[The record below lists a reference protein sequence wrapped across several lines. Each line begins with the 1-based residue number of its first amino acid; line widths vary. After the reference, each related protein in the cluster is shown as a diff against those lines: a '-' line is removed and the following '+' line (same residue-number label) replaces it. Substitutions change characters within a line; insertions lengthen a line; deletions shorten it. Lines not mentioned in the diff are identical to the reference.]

1 MFTASSLNL
10 TFGVELEFI
19 IKYHPDFL
27 TSERLKGGLDH
38 NVDRRS
44 SAIHTQISQA
54 LQAADV
60 PVTLQDMGDAANWS
74 ILLDRSI
81 EFTEERLWDLEYR
94 FIGIE
99 VRSRILPGQT
109 PEQLGESLDEVRLVI
124 DTIAQLPFTLL
135 TNRTTGLHVHVG
147 NRHQGFPLRTL
158 RNLCQTVH
166 GLSRSIESIHPS
178 HRVSSQH
185 AASYCS
191 PPSRAF
197 PSTNGPTAN
206 LLLVE
211 ECATRDALIDLLN
224 PGAYKS
230 HAYNLANLDTRRG
243 PPSTLKQT
251 VEFRQHAG
259 SVDAEEVCAWV
270 EAVTGLV
277 QWCHHVPSGVLIPL
291 LMDAEQQP
299 GFGLLEVLKVLGKEH
314 LCGFYRGRIG
324 GGGSEEGYGE
334 GGEDSY

>member
-1 MFTASSLNL
+1 MFTVSPLNL

-19 IKYHPDFL
+19 IKYRPDFL

-44 SAIHTQISQA
+44 SVIHTQLFQA
-54 LQAADV
+54 LLAADV

-81 EFTEERLWDLEYR
+81 EFTEERLWDVEYR

-99 VRSRILPGQT
+99 VRSRVLPGHT
-109 PEQLGESLDEVRLVI
+109 PERFDESLDEIRLVI
-124 DTIAQLPFTLL
+124 NTINQLPFTVL

-158 RNLCQTVH
+158 RNLCQTVL

-191 PPSRAF
+191 PTSRALPF
-197 PSTNGPTAN
+197 TNGHAAN

-211 ECATRDALIDLLN
+211 KCATIDALVDLLN

-259 SVDAEEVCAWV
+259 SVDTEEVCAWA

-277 QWCHHVPSGVLIPL
+277 QWCHHVPSGILVPL
-291 LMDAEQQP
+291 LLDAEEQP
-299 GFGLLEVLKVLGKEH
+299 GLGLLEVLKVIGKEH
-314 LCGFYRGRIG
+314 LCGFYRGRIRVED
-324 GGGSEEGYGE
+324 SEEEYGE
-334 GGEDSY
+334 GGEDGY